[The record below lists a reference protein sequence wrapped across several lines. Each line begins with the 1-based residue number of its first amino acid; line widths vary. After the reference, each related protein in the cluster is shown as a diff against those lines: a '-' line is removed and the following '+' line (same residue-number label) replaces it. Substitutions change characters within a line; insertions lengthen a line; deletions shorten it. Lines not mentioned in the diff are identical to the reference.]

1 MLTQDYVN
9 SLERLARL
17 DLGPDAHPDDVTY
30 HIGYLLDLTA
40 AQFQRYLARLG
51 LHSGPRNRCF

>member
-1 MLTQDYVN
+1 MLTQDYIN

-17 DLGPDAHPDDVTY
+17 DLGPDAQADDITY

-40 AQFQRYLARLG
+40 AEFQHYLRRLG
-51 LHSGPRNRCF
+51 L